1 MTQSSPGPSLQPSA
15 PGPQAPG
22 QGLAGKEFPVCLQL
36 VPLSVFLS
44 SSTSCVCTFEGT
56 SALLSTCSVFT
67 PRSLFFVF
75 TCVYPLSLWFLPPW
89 LLHYFSFYHEVLK
102 KNIGVCDLLHVDTVL
117 KSIFTFIFNF
127 LVFFILVAFR
137 LCFYTFRLKNSI
149 FHFCSVNIFLHYFH
163 CLILTYL
170 F

>member
-1 MTQSSPGPSLQPSA
+1 MKYNAPSH
-15 PGPQAPG
+15 
-22 QGLAGKEFPVCLQL
+22 
-36 VPLSVFLS
+36 
-44 SSTSCVCTFEGT
+44 
-56 SALLSTCSVFT
+56 
-67 PRSLFFVF
+67 
-75 TCVYPLSLWFLPPW
+75 Y
-89 LLHYFSFYHEVLK
+89 LLHYFSNLYLQCKTIHKYEMLTFICVIIYLNPSIEYFSFYHEVLK